1 MSYRGTWFLGW
12 RQCRDRSSESHWLW
26 VIERGCVIAG
36 WGSALPAAVVS
47 NDDIESLIDT
57 NDAWIVER
65 SGIRSRRAAAGPFVF
80 PSTPA
85 HPPGGVGTTAA
96 LAVEAGRHAL
106 ESAGTTA
113 EEINLL
119 ILCTT
124 SPDQAMPATSSAVAH
139 QLGIGGGAMD
149 LNAACAGFTYGLVT
163 AAALVSSG
171 VGNVLLVGAETMSRI
186 TNWEDRSS
194 AFLFGDG
201 AGAVVLKAVPGPG
214 ALLGCDLGADGSLV
228 ELLYADH
235 GSGMVMRG
243 KEIFRHAVRVSTE
256 SASASLRRAGV
267 EAREVALFVPHQANR
282 RIMDAVAE
290 RLGIPGERVA
300 SVIEYTGNTSA
311 ASIPLGLAAAVHSGR
326 LNRGDLVLLAGFGA
340 GMTWAS
346 AVWRWGDS

>member
-1 MSYRGTWFLGW
+1 MSGSSGA
-12 RQCRDRSSESHWLW
+12 RDPISSSS
-26 VIERGCVIAG
+26 C
-36 WGSALPAAVVS
+36 
-47 NDDIESLIDT
+47 
-57 NDAWIVER
+57 
-65 SGIRSRRAAAGPFVF
+65 GPFVS
-80 PSTPA
+80 PSPPA

-96 LAVEAGRHAL
+96 LAIDAGRRAL
-106 ESAGTTA
+106 ESAGTTG
-113 EEINLL
+113 EEISLL

-139 QLGIGGGAMD
+139 HLGIGGGAMD

-171 VGNVLLVGAETMSRI
+171 VGNVLLVGAETMTRV

-214 ALLGCDLGADGSLV
+214 SLLGSDLGADGSLV

-243 KEIFRHAVRVSTE
+243 REVFRQAVRATTD
-256 SASASLRRAGV
+256 SANVSLRRAEV
-267 EAREVALFVPHQANR
+267 EPREIALFVPHQANR

-290 RLGIPGERVA
+290 RLGIPGERIA
-300 SVIEYTGNTSA
+300 SVVDNRQHQRGFHPACPRRCRRQWATQPRRSRARGRIRSRDD
-311 ASIPLGLAAAVHSGR
+311 LGISGMA
-326 LNRGDLVLLAGFGA
+326 LG
-340 GMTWAS
+340 
-346 AVWRWGDS
+346 